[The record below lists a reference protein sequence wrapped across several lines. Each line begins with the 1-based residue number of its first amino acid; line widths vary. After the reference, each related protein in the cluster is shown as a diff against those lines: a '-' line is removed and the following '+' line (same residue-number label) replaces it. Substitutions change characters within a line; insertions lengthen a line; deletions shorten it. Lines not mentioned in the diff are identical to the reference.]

1 MKVPSLKDVY
11 EWALR
16 RSTEDIALKR
26 PHDVVGYDQKL
37 DDLFDDEDEEENKTS
52 NDMMIRRIA

>member
-1 MKVPSLKDVY
+1 MKIPSLKDVY
-11 EWALR
+11 EWALS

-37 DDLFDDEDEEENKTS
+37 DDLFDDEEEDNKNG
-52 NDMMIRRIA
+52 NDLMIRRIA